1 MKKGKKM
8 NNITVKER
16 SKIKEFCK
24 RIKSKME
31 DMLFLLLERLPERLL
46 PSWLINWM
54 SQYIDKRMAEL
65 EREQVKANW
74 EKVYLEQAVKELR
87 NK

>member
-1 MKKGKKM
+1 M

-16 SKIKEFCK
+16 SKTKEFCK

-31 DMLFLLLERLPERLL
+31 DMLFSFVERLPERLL
-46 PSWLINWM
+46 PGWLMNWM
-54 SQYIDKRMAEL
+54 GRYIDKRMAEL
-65 EREQVKANW
+65 EREHVKANW